1 LQYDIHILINNQ
13 NSGLS
18 ITDIEFGIKL
28 PQWICQN
35 NITYVPVVEGS
46 RCTGTRNQGLSTA
59 REEHIWRA
67 PITFPHTQ
75 PFSRPVNTSIRP
87 IRKAYQGS
95 MASSDFSRR
104 LASTR
109 NTGNSLWWYKFQPS
123 FLQWYQGGWFATI
136 VDHTV
141 ATHKGLALR
150 TYNIITID

>member
-18 ITDIEFGIKL
+18 ITDIEFDIKL

-35 NITYVPVVEGS
+35 KLTYVPVVEGW
-46 RCTGTRNQGLSTA
+46 RCTGTQNQGLSTA

-95 MASSDFSRR
+95 MASSDFSSR

-109 NTGNSLWWYKFQPS
+109 NTGNSLWWY
-123 FLQWYQGGWFATI
+123 
-136 VDHTV
+136 
-141 ATHKGLALR
+141 
-150 TYNIITID
+150 